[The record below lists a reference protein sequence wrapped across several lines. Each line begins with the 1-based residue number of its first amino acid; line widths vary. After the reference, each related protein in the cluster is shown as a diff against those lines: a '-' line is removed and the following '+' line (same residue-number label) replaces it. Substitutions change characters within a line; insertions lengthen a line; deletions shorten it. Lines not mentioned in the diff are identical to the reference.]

1 MVKDKGRGAEKLD
14 RENGGVC
21 DHGILSHIKIR
32 VGTAAIFEGSLVFLG
47 IDSTTKDTT
56 NNYYVEGGGF
66 KKETGNMWHLFPIP
80 DTTRKKITIRPW
92 F

>member
-32 VGTAAIFEGSLVFLG
+32 VGTAAIFEGNLVFLG
-47 IDSTTKDTT
+47 IDSTPQDIT
-56 NNYYVEGGGF
+56 NNAYVEGGGLRKIQEICGTCF
-66 KKETGNMWHLFPIP
+66 PYRIRQGKK
-80 DTTRKKITIRPW
+80 
-92 F
+92 